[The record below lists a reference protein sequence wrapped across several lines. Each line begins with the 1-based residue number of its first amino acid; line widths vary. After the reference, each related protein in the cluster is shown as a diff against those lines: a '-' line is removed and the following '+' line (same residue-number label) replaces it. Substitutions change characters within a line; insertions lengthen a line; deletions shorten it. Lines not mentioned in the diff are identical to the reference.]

1 MRIAFVGCGFVADY
15 YMTTLTNHPQLEL
28 VGVYD
33 INPERQRAFSQ
44 YHHVATYNTFEELLA
59 DDNVDIVVNLTN
71 PDSHYE
77 VSKAALAANKHVY
90 SEKPL
95 AMDYENAKELVELA
109 KQKGLHIAAAPC
121 NFLSETAQTVWKALR
136 ENKIG
141 TVRLAYAELDGG
153 LIPRMAYDKWVSAS
167 GAPWNAKDEFESGC
181 TVEHAGYYLTWL
193 TMFFGPA
200 KSVTSFA
207 TVLMPDKGIALDRD
221 TPDYTSGC
229 IEFHSGVVARM
240 TNSIIAD
247 HDHNLTITGDGGL
260 IKVED
265 GWYYH
270 CQVYTQKRRMHT
282 RLAELP
288 LVYNLLG
295 HGPRK
300 YRMLTNTNPH
310 YKRKGRFQRIMD
322 YCRGIAEMALAIEK
336 QQPGRVTADHA
347 LHITEITLALQ
358 YPETMGCPRQI
369 ESTFDPIEPM
379 DWAK

>member
-1 MRIAFVGCGFVADY
+1 MRIAFVGCGYVADY
-15 YMTTLTNHPQLEL
+15 YMATLINHPQLKL
-28 VGVYD
+28 IGVYD
-33 INPERQRAFSQ
+33 IDPERQRAFSQ
-44 YHHVATYNTFEELLA
+44 YHNIATFIAFEDLLA
-59 DDNVDIVVNLTN
+59 SKDVDIVINLTN

-77 VSKAALAANKHVY
+77 VSKAALESGKHVY

-95 AMDYENAKELVELA
+95 AMDFEEAKELVQLA
-109 KQKGLHIAAAPC
+109 EQKGLRIAAAPC
-121 NFLSETAQTVWKALR
+121 SFLSETAQTVWKVLR

-141 TVRLAYAELDGG
+141 PVRLAYAELDGG
-153 LIPRMAYDKWVSAS
+153 LIPKMPYEQWSSLS

-207 TVLMPDKGIALDRD
+207 KVLMPDKGIPLDRD
-221 TPDYTSGC
+221 TPDFTSGC

-247 HDHNLTITGDGGL
+247 HDHNLTITGDEGL

-288 LVYNLLG
+288 FVYNLLG
-295 HGPRK
+295 YGPQK
-300 YRMLTNTNPH
+300 KRMLTNSNPY
-310 YKRKGRFQRIMD
+310 YKRKGQYHRIMD
-322 YCRGIAEMALAIEK
+322 YCRGIAELAMAIEK
-336 QQPGRVTADHA
+336 QQPGRMTADHA

-358 YPETMGCPRQI
+358 YPEVMGCPRQI

-379 DWAK
+379 DWAV